1 MNTMKRR
8 RHFSLHHG
16 ETAKPAFSVRPR
28 TFIFFDKITGTQRFE
43 VAANRDG
50 SLPADHAASLL
61 AVQCLVRGKMP
72 QDFMVM
78 IGTAEN
84 LLDGLDRRTM
94 KLIHAGQEVHLA
106 AVILT
111 CRQKE
116 VLRAI
121 LQSFCNKEIATKLNV
136 TERTVKFHVSA
147 LLMKFEVP
155 GRVALTRKVTDLLS
169 AGKISIGFEAA
180 QFIAAEQAEPVSI
193 PAREDHVHL
202 VPLKRVSR
210 A

>member
-1 MNTMKRR
+1 MNAIIRGKHLVPRRSSAAKR
-8 RHFSLHHG
+8 G
-16 ETAKPAFSVRPR
+16 FSVHPR
-28 TFIFFDKITGTQRFE
+28 TFIFFDKLTGTQRFE

-50 SLPADHAASLL
+50 SMPADHAASLL

-72 QDFMVM
+72 HDFMVM
-78 IGTAEN
+78 IAAGEN
-84 LLDGLDRRTM
+84 LLDGLDRRAL

-106 AVILT
+106 AVTLT

-147 LLMKFEVP
+147 LLTKFEVA
-155 GRVALTRKVTDLLS
+155 GRVALTRRVTDLLS
-169 AGKISIGFEAA
+169 AGKIFIGLEAPPFA
-180 QFIAAEQAEPVSI
+180 GSEESVPVPVLS
-193 PAREDHVHL
+193 REDHVHL